1 MVFRA
6 FFFESSSLGW
16 ERDMSDGKWITDL
29 RARTPLAN
37 AARHVLTVRLE
48 VVRHYLPLALHDP
61 DKDIEHVHQLRV
73 GTRRAA
79 AALRIFAVCLPD
91 KTYDLARWQL
101 RKVRRAAGEARDW
114 DVFVESLT
122 IWGQQHGAKHQP
134 GLDYLIGHALAHRAL
149 AQTHLASAAA
159 HYPFTFDRFIAET
172 VAAVHR
178 PRLPQQRHLVDLARP
193 LLSDLLRDLDQS
205 AARDLNNYE
214 NLHQVRIAGKGLRY
228 AMEVFVDCF
237 AEPFRNVV
245 YPAVEEMQEIL
256 GNANDSYVA
265 GRRLAE
271 LRDRLNTVRPGDW
284 KRYRLGIESLLR
296 HHEQRLPLERKRF
309 LKWWQRWQDA
319 GIEALLA
326 GLLRGTSAVS
336 A

>member
-1 MVFRA
+1 
-6 FFFESSSLGW
+6 
-16 ERDMSDGKWITDL
+16 MSDGKWITDL
-29 RARTPLAN
+29 KARTPLAN

-48 VVRHYLPLALHDP
+48 VVRDYLPLALHDP

-79 AALRIFAVCLPD
+79 AALRIFSVCLPE
-91 KTYDLARWQL
+91 KTYDEARWQL
-101 RKVRRAAGEARDW
+101 RKVRRAAGRARDW
-114 DVFVESLT
+114 DVFLETLT
-122 IWGQQHGAKHQP
+122 AWQEQHGDKHRP
-134 GLDYLIGHALAHRAL
+134 GVDYLTGHALAHRAL
-149 AQTHLASAAA
+149 AQIDLAVAAA

-178 PRLPQQRHLVDLARP
+178 PRQPQQRHLIDLARP
-193 LLSDLLRDLDQS
+193 LLSDLLRDLDQA
-205 AARDLNNYE
+205 AARDLDNYE

-256 GNANDSYVA
+256 GRANDSYVA
-265 GRRLAE
+265 DRRLTE
-271 LRDRLNTVRPGDW
+271 LRDRLRAVRPGDW
-284 KRYRLGIESLLR
+284 KRYRIGIEELLR
-296 HHEQRLPLERKRF
+296 HHRQRLPLERKQF
-309 LKWWQRWQDA
+309 QIWWQRWLDA
-319 GIEALLA
+319 GIEASLA
-326 GLLRGTSAVS
+326 GLLRTAGAVS